1 MSPRQQPWQ
10 CVKSPQ
16 QQCCLHG
23 SNIAL
28 RTILPAEWTGKSITP
43 KTLGKCAIR
52 RQSGG
57 KLTDHNAPSKP
68 PEQIKRM
75 IVVERINKLV
85 DIGKVIA
92 GKAYQRGKF
101 TQAPWRR

>member
-1 MSPRQQPWQ
+1 M
-10 CVKSPQ
+10 
-16 QQCCLHG
+16 
-23 SNIAL
+23 
-28 RTILPAEWTGKSITP
+28 PAEWTGKSITP
-43 KTLGKCAIR
+43 KTLVSA
-52 RQSGG
+52 QSADKAGG

-101 TQAPWRR
+101 TQAHGGVEPHQHNEPEKQPSEAS